1 MSAVLAEGD
10 EPREAVGEE
19 DDEDAVDL
27 LGAEGDVEDQDVEK
41 ELEDVLEVVQ
51 HCQAGGVVVLYCLH
65 SKDLNKCGANSS
77 CRNV

>member
-1 MSAVLAEGD
+1 VLAEGD

-51 HCQAGGVVVLYCLH
+51 DC
-65 SKDLNKCGANSS
+65 
-77 CRNV
+77 

>member
-1 MSAVLAEGD
+1 MSTVLVEGD

-51 HCQAGGVVVLYCLH
+51 DCQAGGVVVLHCLH
-65 SKDLNKCGANSS
+65 SKDLHK
-77 CRNV
+77 R